1 MIGKRI
7 QCLVLSIEIFDTW
20 MGVFLP
26 VNKLHGRNFNDI
38 NGACMLNS
46 LATKTSTGVQLLR
59 MRTELAVVG
68 NWLAVVENWPA
79 GVVL

>member
-1 MIGKRI
+1 M
-7 QCLVLSIEIFDTW
+7 
-20 MGVFLP
+20 
-26 VNKLHGRNFNDI
+26 HGRNLTDV

-46 LATKTSTGVQLLR
+46 LATKKSTGVQLLR

-68 NWLAVVENWPA
+68 NWPA